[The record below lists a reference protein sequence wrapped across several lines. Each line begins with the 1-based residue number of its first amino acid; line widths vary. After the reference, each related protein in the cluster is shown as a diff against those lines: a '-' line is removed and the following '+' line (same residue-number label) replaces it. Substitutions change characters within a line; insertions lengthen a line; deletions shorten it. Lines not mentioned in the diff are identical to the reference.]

1 MLIVNRIGNNRN
13 HREGTCESLRC
24 TVFCWFEWVDFYGVC
39 VGFRADLC
47 VRPIAFTLKKDL
59 DVLEKHQGLFPKHNS
74 LFLKD
79 GRVFRKHFSAFLCCF
94 SFATLFSAKALP
106 GISQ

>member
-39 VGFRADLC
+39 VEFRADPC
-47 VRPIAFTLKKDL
+47 VRPIAFTLKKTL
-59 DVLEKHQGLFPKHNS
+59 MFSKNIKVFFPNII
-74 LFLKD
+74 
-79 GRVFRKHFSAFLCCF
+79 VFS
-94 SFATLFSAKALP
+94 
-106 GISQ
+106 

>member
-1 MLIVNRIGNNRN
+1 MLIVNHIGNNRN
-13 HREGTCESLRC
+13 HREAPVKASAAPF
-24 TVFCWFEWVDFYGVC
+24 FCWFEWVDFYGVC
-39 VGFRADLC
+39 VEFRADPC
-47 VRPIAFTLKKDL
+47 VRPIAFTLKKTL
-59 DVLEKHQGLFPKHNS
+59 MFSKSIKVFFPKHNS

-94 SFATLFSAKALP
+94 SFAALFSAKALP